1 MAINFDHQRNRVSS
15 STNIVTINST
25 GGLTLPVG
33 TTLARPTPAQ
43 GMVRYNTTDNR
54 FEAYNG
60 TVWTGLGGVVD
71 ADQNTYIIAETSS
84 GANNNELDF
93 YTNGVKR
100 LQIGSA
106 GNLIF
111 GGASLDKFTVA
122 YATGNTVV
130 KGTLTADGGITTTTT
145 TALTLDSGT
154 TGAIDIGTS
163 ANAKTIT
170 IGNSTGATAL
180 ALNSGTGNIILTAT
194 TGSVQLVATGA
205 NIITATTNGTERM
218 RIDSSGNVGIGVT
231 PTAKLDIAE
240 TWNNGATTF
249 THIKSNV
256 TDTASN
262 AASLLMNLQVGGSSK
277 FSVNKEGVLLVPGIN
292 PKTTLAIGD
301 STTGFGNYSG
311 GGIDVA
317 TSGVNRIRIRGGE
330 FRLKSDTILGFSS
343 GDPTAAGADL
353 TLHRDA
359 ANTFAQ
365 RNGTN
370 AQTLRIYNTFTD
382 ASNYER
388 GIIAWNTNVLDIGT
402 EAAGTG
408 TRRQIKLNYTTT
420 IDGGSRTNVAALT
433 ITNVGAGT
441 GGLVIGVLNV
451 GHAQD
456 QTRITAFDVPN
467 KALGYSVRGSVI
479 SGQGAHRFSGDAST
493 GTTAGATGSIVDI
506 LAPSTATNIFQCRQ
520 SDGTVTLNV
529 GYSGAMTIAN
539 TVTQSTEATTL
550 ATVTQTQVAS
560 FPVASFRSAKLIIQA
575 YNSVNGEVQ
584 ISELLVAHNGVT
596 AIATEYGI
604 VFTGTSPFVI
614 YEVDISAGNV
624 RLMASNTTANSTQ
637 YKISETLMVA

>member
-1 MAINFDHQRNRVSS
+1 MALNFDHQRNRVSS

-60 TVWTGLGGVVD
+60 SVWTGLGGVVD

-111 GGASLDKFTVA
+111 GGVSLDKFTVE
-122 YATGNTVV
+122 YATGNTVI

-205 NIITATTNGTERM
+205 NIITATTNGTERV
-218 RIDSSGNVGIGVT
+218 RIDASGNVGIGIT
-231 PTAKLDIAE
+231 PTTKLDVAGDIRVNS
-240 TWNNGATTF
+240 TVN
-249 THIKSNV
+249 
-256 TDTASN
+256 
-262 AASLLMNLQVGGSSK
+262 
-277 FSVNKEGVLLVPGIN
+277 FS
-292 PKTTLAIGD
+292 A
-301 STTGFGNYSG
+301 
-311 GGIDVA
+311 
-317 TSGVNRIRIRGGE
+317 
-330 FRLKSDTILGFSS
+330 
-343 GDPTAAGADL
+343 
-353 TLHRDA
+353 
-359 ANTFAQ
+359 
-365 RNGTN
+365 
-370 AQTLRIYNTFTD
+370 
-382 ASNYER
+382 
-388 GIIAWNTNVLDIGT
+388 
-402 EAAGTG
+402 
-408 TRRQIKLNYTTT
+408 
-420 IDGGSRTNVAALT
+420 
-433 ITNVGAGT
+433 
-441 GGLVIGVLNV
+441 
-451 GHAQD
+451 
-456 QTRITAFDVPN
+456 
-467 KALGYSVRGSVI
+467 
-479 SGQGAHRFSGDAST
+479 
-493 GTTAGATGSIVDI
+493 
-506 LAPSTATNIFQCRQ
+506 
-520 SDGTVTLNV
+520 
-529 GYSGAMTIAN
+529 
-539 TVTQSTEATTL
+539 EATTL
-550 ATVTQTQVAS
+550 ATVVSTQISS
-560 FPVASFRSAKLIIQA
+560 FAVASFRSAKLIIQA

-584 ISELLVAHNGVT
+584 ISELLVAHDGVT

-624 RLMASNTTANSTQ
+624 RLMATNTTANSTQ

>member
-1 MAINFDHQRNRVSS
+1 MALNFDHQRNRVSS

-154 TGAIDIGTS
+154 TGAIDVGTS
-163 ANAKTIT
+163 ANAKTITIGNVTGATSLVLNSGTGAINIGTSVAKTITIGNVTGATSLVLNAGTGAINIGTSVAKTIT
-170 IGNSTGATAL
+170 IGNSTGATAI
-180 ALNSGTGNIILTAT
+180 ALNSGTGNIVLTAT

-205 NIITATTNGTERM
+205 NIITATTNGTERV
-218 RIDSSGNVGIGVT
+218 RIDASGNVGIGIT
-231 PTAKLDIAE
+231 PTAKLDVAGDIR
-240 TWNNGATTF
+240 
-249 THIKSNV
+249 
-256 TDTASN
+256 
-262 AASLLMNLQVGGSSK
+262 
-277 FSVNKEGVLLVPGIN
+277 VN
-292 PKTTLAIGD
+292 
-301 STTGFGNYSG
+301 
-311 GGIDVA
+311 
-317 TSGVNRIRIRGGE
+317 
-330 FRLKSDTILGFSS
+330 
-343 GDPTAAGADL
+343 
-353 TLHRDA
+353 
-359 ANTFAQ
+359 
-365 RNGTN
+365 
-370 AQTLRIYNTFTD
+370 
-382 ASNYER
+382 
-388 GIIAWNTNVLDIGT
+388 
-402 EAAGTG
+402 
-408 TRRQIKLNYTTT
+408 
-420 IDGGSRTNVAALT
+420 
-433 ITNVGAGT
+433 
-441 GGLVIGVLNV
+441 
-451 GHAQD
+451 
-456 QTRITAFDVPN
+456 
-467 KALGYSVRGSVI
+467 
-479 SGQGAHRFSGDAST
+479 
-493 GTTAGATGSIVDI
+493 SIVNFS
-506 LAPSTATNIFQCRQ
+506 A
-520 SDGTVTLNV
+520 
-529 GYSGAMTIAN
+529 
-539 TVTQSTEATTL
+539 EATTL
-550 ATVTQTQVAS
+550 ATVVSTQISS
-560 FPVASFRSAKLIIQA
+560 FAVASFRSAKLIIQA

-584 ISELLVAHNGVT
+584 ISELLVAHNGTT

-614 YEVDISAGNV
+614 YEVDISSGNV
-624 RLMASNTTANSTQ
+624 RLMATNTTANSTQ

>member
-1 MAINFDHQRNRVSS
+1 MALNFDHQRNRVSS

-154 TGAIDIGTS
+154 TGAIDVGTS
-163 ANAKTIT
+163 ANAKTITIGNATGATSLVLNAGTGAINIGTSVAKTIT
-170 IGNSTGATAL
+170 IGNSTGATAI
-180 ALNSGTGNIILTAT
+180 ALNSGTGNIVLTAT

-218 RIDSSGNVGIGVT
+218 RIDASGNVGIGIN
-231 PTAKLDIAE
+231 PTAKLD
-240 TWNNGATTF
+240 
-249 THIKSNV
+249 V
-256 TDTASN
+256 
-262 AASLLMNLQVGGSSK
+262 
-277 FSVNKEGVLLVPGIN
+277 
-292 PKTTLAIGD
+292 
-301 STTGFGNYSG
+301 
-311 GGIDVA
+311 
-317 TSGVNRIRIRGGE
+317 
-330 FRLKSDTILGFSS
+330 S
-343 GDPTAAGADL
+343 GDI
-353 TLHRDA
+353 RV
-359 ANTFAQ
+359 N
-365 RNGTN
+365 
-370 AQTLRIYNTFTD
+370 
-382 ASNYER
+382 
-388 GIIAWNTNVLDIGT
+388 
-402 EAAGTG
+402 
-408 TRRQIKLNYTTT
+408 
-420 IDGGSRTNVAALT
+420 
-433 ITNVGAGT
+433 
-441 GGLVIGVLNV
+441 
-451 GHAQD
+451 
-456 QTRITAFDVPN
+456 
-467 KALGYSVRGSVI
+467 
-479 SGQGAHRFSGDAST
+479 
-493 GTTAGATGSIVDI
+493 SIVNFS
-506 LAPSTATNIFQCRQ
+506 A
-520 SDGTVTLNV
+520 
-529 GYSGAMTIAN
+529 
-539 TVTQSTEATTL
+539 EATTL
-550 ATVTQTQVAS
+550 ATVVSTQISS
-560 FPVASFRSAKLIIQA
+560 FAVASFRSAKLIIQA

-604 VFTGTSPFVI
+604 VFTGTSPFVT
-614 YEVDISAGNV
+614 YEVDISSGNV
-624 RLMASNTTANSTQ
+624 RLIATNTTANSTQ

>member
-1 MAINFDHQRNRVSS
+1 MALNFDHQRNRVSS

-122 YATGNTVV
+122 YATGNTVI

-170 IGNSTGATAL
+170 IGNVTGATSLVLNAGTGAINIGTSIAKTITIGNSTGATAL
-180 ALNSGTGNIILTAT
+180 ALNSGTGNIVLTAT

-205 NIITATTNGTERM
+205 NIITATTNGTERV
-218 RIDSSGNVGIGVT
+218 RIDASGNVGIGIT
-231 PTAKLDIAE
+231 PTTKLDVAGDIRVNS
-240 TWNNGATTF
+240 TVN
-249 THIKSNV
+249 
-256 TDTASN
+256 
-262 AASLLMNLQVGGSSK
+262 
-277 FSVNKEGVLLVPGIN
+277 FS
-292 PKTTLAIGD
+292 A
-301 STTGFGNYSG
+301 
-311 GGIDVA
+311 
-317 TSGVNRIRIRGGE
+317 
-330 FRLKSDTILGFSS
+330 
-343 GDPTAAGADL
+343 
-353 TLHRDA
+353 
-359 ANTFAQ
+359 
-365 RNGTN
+365 
-370 AQTLRIYNTFTD
+370 
-382 ASNYER
+382 
-388 GIIAWNTNVLDIGT
+388 
-402 EAAGTG
+402 
-408 TRRQIKLNYTTT
+408 
-420 IDGGSRTNVAALT
+420 
-433 ITNVGAGT
+433 
-441 GGLVIGVLNV
+441 
-451 GHAQD
+451 
-456 QTRITAFDVPN
+456 
-467 KALGYSVRGSVI
+467 
-479 SGQGAHRFSGDAST
+479 
-493 GTTAGATGSIVDI
+493 
-506 LAPSTATNIFQCRQ
+506 
-520 SDGTVTLNV
+520 
-529 GYSGAMTIAN
+529 
-539 TVTQSTEATTL
+539 EATTL
-550 ATVTQTQVAS
+550 ATVVSTQISS
-560 FPVASFRSAKLIIQA
+560 FAVASFRSAKLIIQA

-624 RLMASNTTANSTQ
+624 RLMATNTTANSTQ

>member
-1 MAINFDHQRNRVSS
+1 MALNFDHQRNRVSS

-154 TGAIDIGTS
+154 TGVIDVGTSSNAKTITIGNVTGATSLVLNAGTGAINIGTS
-163 ANAKTIT
+163 VAKTIT
-170 IGNSTGATAL
+170 IGNSTGATAI
-180 ALNSGTGNIILTAT
+180 ALNSGTGNIVLTAT

-218 RIDSSGNVGIGVT
+218 RIDASGNVGIGIN
-231 PTAKLDIAE
+231 PTAKLD
-240 TWNNGATTF
+240 
-249 THIKSNV
+249 V
-256 TDTASN
+256 
-262 AASLLMNLQVGGSSK
+262 
-277 FSVNKEGVLLVPGIN
+277 
-292 PKTTLAIGD
+292 
-301 STTGFGNYSG
+301 
-311 GGIDVA
+311 
-317 TSGVNRIRIRGGE
+317 
-330 FRLKSDTILGFSS
+330 S
-343 GDPTAAGADL
+343 GDI
-353 TLHRDA
+353 RV
-359 ANTFAQ
+359 N
-365 RNGTN
+365 
-370 AQTLRIYNTFTD
+370 
-382 ASNYER
+382 
-388 GIIAWNTNVLDIGT
+388 
-402 EAAGTG
+402 
-408 TRRQIKLNYTTT
+408 
-420 IDGGSRTNVAALT
+420 
-433 ITNVGAGT
+433 
-441 GGLVIGVLNV
+441 
-451 GHAQD
+451 
-456 QTRITAFDVPN
+456 
-467 KALGYSVRGSVI
+467 
-479 SGQGAHRFSGDAST
+479 
-493 GTTAGATGSIVDI
+493 SIVNFS
-506 LAPSTATNIFQCRQ
+506 A
-520 SDGTVTLNV
+520 
-529 GYSGAMTIAN
+529 
-539 TVTQSTEATTL
+539 EATTL
-550 ATVTQTQVAS
+550 ATVVSTQISS
-560 FPVASFRSAKLIIQA
+560 FAVASFRSAKLIIQA

-584 ISELLVAHNGVT
+584 ISELLVAHNGTT

-624 RLMASNTTANSTQ
+624 RLIASNTTANSTQ

>member
-1 MAINFDHQRNRVSS
+1 MALNFDHQRNRVSS

-154 TGAIDIGTS
+154 TGAIDVGTSASAKTITIGNATGATSLVLNAGTGAINIGTS
-163 ANAKTIT
+163 VAKTIT
-170 IGNSTGATAL
+170 IGNSTGATAI
-180 ALNSGTGNIILTAT
+180 ALNSGTGNIVLTAT

-205 NIITATTNGTERM
+205 NIITATTNGTERV
-218 RIDSSGNVGIGVT
+218 RIDASGNVGIGIT
-231 PTAKLDIAE
+231 PTAKLD
-240 TWNNGATTF
+240 
-249 THIKSNV
+249 V
-256 TDTASN
+256 
-262 AASLLMNLQVGGSSK
+262 
-277 FSVNKEGVLLVPGIN
+277 
-292 PKTTLAIGD
+292 
-301 STTGFGNYSG
+301 
-311 GGIDVA
+311 
-317 TSGVNRIRIRGGE
+317 
-330 FRLKSDTILGFSS
+330 S
-343 GDPTAAGADL
+343 GDI
-353 TLHRDA
+353 RV
-359 ANTFAQ
+359 N
-365 RNGTN
+365 
-370 AQTLRIYNTFTD
+370 
-382 ASNYER
+382 
-388 GIIAWNTNVLDIGT
+388 
-402 EAAGTG
+402 
-408 TRRQIKLNYTTT
+408 
-420 IDGGSRTNVAALT
+420 
-433 ITNVGAGT
+433 
-441 GGLVIGVLNV
+441 
-451 GHAQD
+451 
-456 QTRITAFDVPN
+456 
-467 KALGYSVRGSVI
+467 
-479 SGQGAHRFSGDAST
+479 
-493 GTTAGATGSIVDI
+493 SIVNFS
-506 LAPSTATNIFQCRQ
+506 A
-520 SDGTVTLNV
+520 
-529 GYSGAMTIAN
+529 
-539 TVTQSTEATTL
+539 EATTL
-550 ATVTQTQVAS
+550 ATVVSTQISS
-560 FPVASFRSAKLIIQA
+560 FAVASFRSAKLIIQA

-584 ISELLVAHNGVT
+584 ISELLVAHNGTT

-624 RLMASNTTANSTQ
+624 RLIASNTTANSTQ

>member
-1 MAINFDHQRNRVSS
+1 MALNFDHQRNRVSS

-154 TGAIDIGTS
+154 TGAIDVGTS
-163 ANAKTIT
+163 ANAKTITIGNATGATSLVLNAGTGAINIGTSVAKTIT
-170 IGNSTGATAL
+170 IGNSTGATAI
-180 ALNSGTGNIILTAT
+180 ALNSGTGNIVLTAT

-218 RIDSSGNVGIGVT
+218 RIDASGNVGIGIN
-231 PTAKLDIAE
+231 PTAKLD
-240 TWNNGATTF
+240 
-249 THIKSNV
+249 V
-256 TDTASN
+256 
-262 AASLLMNLQVGGSSK
+262 
-277 FSVNKEGVLLVPGIN
+277 
-292 PKTTLAIGD
+292 
-301 STTGFGNYSG
+301 
-311 GGIDVA
+311 
-317 TSGVNRIRIRGGE
+317 
-330 FRLKSDTILGFSS
+330 S
-343 GDPTAAGADL
+343 GDI
-353 TLHRDA
+353 RV
-359 ANTFAQ
+359 N
-365 RNGTN
+365 
-370 AQTLRIYNTFTD
+370 
-382 ASNYER
+382 
-388 GIIAWNTNVLDIGT
+388 
-402 EAAGTG
+402 
-408 TRRQIKLNYTTT
+408 
-420 IDGGSRTNVAALT
+420 
-433 ITNVGAGT
+433 
-441 GGLVIGVLNV
+441 
-451 GHAQD
+451 
-456 QTRITAFDVPN
+456 
-467 KALGYSVRGSVI
+467 
-479 SGQGAHRFSGDAST
+479 
-493 GTTAGATGSIVDI
+493 SIVNFS
-506 LAPSTATNIFQCRQ
+506 A
-520 SDGTVTLNV
+520 
-529 GYSGAMTIAN
+529 
-539 TVTQSTEATTL
+539 EATTL
-550 ATVTQTQVAS
+550 ATVVSTQISS
-560 FPVASFRSAKLIIQA
+560 FAVASFRSAKLIIQA

-624 RLMASNTTANSTQ
+624 RLIASNTTANSTQ

>member
-1 MAINFDHQRNRVSS
+1 MALNFDHQRNRVSS

-154 TGAIDIGTS
+154 TGAIDVGTS
-163 ANAKTIT
+163 ANAKTITIGNATGATSLVLNAGTGAINIGTSVAKTIT
-170 IGNSTGATAL
+170 IGNSTGATAI
-180 ALNSGTGNIILTAT
+180 ALNSGTGNIVLTAT

-218 RIDSSGNVGIGVT
+218 RIDASGNVGIGIN
-231 PTAKLDIAE
+231 PTAKLD
-240 TWNNGATTF
+240 
-249 THIKSNV
+249 V
-256 TDTASN
+256 
-262 AASLLMNLQVGGSSK
+262 
-277 FSVNKEGVLLVPGIN
+277 
-292 PKTTLAIGD
+292 
-301 STTGFGNYSG
+301 
-311 GGIDVA
+311 
-317 TSGVNRIRIRGGE
+317 
-330 FRLKSDTILGFSS
+330 S
-343 GDPTAAGADL
+343 GDI
-353 TLHRDA
+353 RV
-359 ANTFAQ
+359 N
-365 RNGTN
+365 
-370 AQTLRIYNTFTD
+370 
-382 ASNYER
+382 
-388 GIIAWNTNVLDIGT
+388 
-402 EAAGTG
+402 
-408 TRRQIKLNYTTT
+408 
-420 IDGGSRTNVAALT
+420 
-433 ITNVGAGT
+433 
-441 GGLVIGVLNV
+441 
-451 GHAQD
+451 
-456 QTRITAFDVPN
+456 
-467 KALGYSVRGSVI
+467 
-479 SGQGAHRFSGDAST
+479 
-493 GTTAGATGSIVDI
+493 SIVNFS
-506 LAPSTATNIFQCRQ
+506 A
-520 SDGTVTLNV
+520 
-529 GYSGAMTIAN
+529 
-539 TVTQSTEATTL
+539 EATTL
-550 ATVTQTQVAS
+550 ATVVSTQISS
-560 FPVASFRSAKLIIQA
+560 FAVASFRSAKLIIQA

-584 ISELLVAHNGVT
+584 ISELLVAHNGTT

-624 RLMASNTTANSTQ
+624 RLIASNTTANSTQ

>member
-1 MAINFDHQRNRVSS
+1 MALNFDHQRNRVSS

-60 TVWTGLGGVVD
+60 SVWTGLGGVVD

-122 YATGNTVV
+122 YSTGNTVV

-154 TGAIDIGTS
+154 TGAIDVGTS
-163 ANAKTIT
+163 ANAKTITIGNVTGATSLVLNSGTGAINIGTSIAKTITIGNSTGASALTLDSGTGAINIGTSIAKTITIGNATGATSLVLNSGTGAINIGTSIAKTIT

-180 ALNSGTGNIILTAT
+180 ALNSGTGNIALTAT
-194 TGSVQLVATGA
+194 TGSVLLVATGA
-205 NIITATTNGTERM
+205 NNITATTNGVERI
-218 RIDSSGNVGIGVT
+218 RINGSGNVGIGIN
-231 PTAKLDIAE
+231 PTAKLDVAGDIR
-240 TWNNGATTF
+240 
-249 THIKSNV
+249 
-256 TDTASN
+256 
-262 AASLLMNLQVGGSSK
+262 
-277 FSVNKEGVLLVPGIN
+277 VN
-292 PKTTLAIGD
+292 
-301 STTGFGNYSG
+301 
-311 GGIDVA
+311 
-317 TSGVNRIRIRGGE
+317 
-330 FRLKSDTILGFSS
+330 
-343 GDPTAAGADL
+343 
-353 TLHRDA
+353 
-359 ANTFAQ
+359 
-365 RNGTN
+365 
-370 AQTLRIYNTFTD
+370 
-382 ASNYER
+382 
-388 GIIAWNTNVLDIGT
+388 
-402 EAAGTG
+402 
-408 TRRQIKLNYTTT
+408 
-420 IDGGSRTNVAALT
+420 
-433 ITNVGAGT
+433 
-441 GGLVIGVLNV
+441 
-451 GHAQD
+451 
-456 QTRITAFDVPN
+456 
-467 KALGYSVRGSVI
+467 
-479 SGQGAHRFSGDAST
+479 
-493 GTTAGATGSIVDI
+493 SIVNFS
-506 LAPSTATNIFQCRQ
+506 A
-520 SDGTVTLNV
+520 
-529 GYSGAMTIAN
+529 
-539 TVTQSTEATTL
+539 EETTL
-550 ATVTQTQVAS
+550 ATVVSTQISS
-560 FPVASFRSAKLIIQA
+560 FAVASFRSAKLIIQA

-624 RLMASNTTANSTQ
+624 RLIASNTTANSTQ

>member
-1 MAINFDHQRNRVSS
+1 MALNFDHQRNRVSS

-154 TGAIDIGTS
+154 TGAINVGTS
-163 ANAKTIT
+163 ANAKTITIGNATGATSLVLNAGTGAINIGTSVAKTIT
-170 IGNSTGATAL
+170 IGNSTGATAI
-180 ALNSGTGNIILTAT
+180 ALNSGTGNIVLTAT

-218 RIDSSGNVGIGVT
+218 RIDASGNVGIGIN
-231 PTAKLDIAE
+231 PTAKLD
-240 TWNNGATTF
+240 
-249 THIKSNV
+249 V
-256 TDTASN
+256 
-262 AASLLMNLQVGGSSK
+262 
-277 FSVNKEGVLLVPGIN
+277 
-292 PKTTLAIGD
+292 
-301 STTGFGNYSG
+301 
-311 GGIDVA
+311 
-317 TSGVNRIRIRGGE
+317 
-330 FRLKSDTILGFSS
+330 S
-343 GDPTAAGADL
+343 GDI
-353 TLHRDA
+353 RV
-359 ANTFAQ
+359 N
-365 RNGTN
+365 
-370 AQTLRIYNTFTD
+370 
-382 ASNYER
+382 
-388 GIIAWNTNVLDIGT
+388 
-402 EAAGTG
+402 
-408 TRRQIKLNYTTT
+408 
-420 IDGGSRTNVAALT
+420 
-433 ITNVGAGT
+433 
-441 GGLVIGVLNV
+441 
-451 GHAQD
+451 
-456 QTRITAFDVPN
+456 
-467 KALGYSVRGSVI
+467 
-479 SGQGAHRFSGDAST
+479 
-493 GTTAGATGSIVDI
+493 SIVNFS
-506 LAPSTATNIFQCRQ
+506 A
-520 SDGTVTLNV
+520 
-529 GYSGAMTIAN
+529 
-539 TVTQSTEATTL
+539 EATTL
-550 ATVTQTQVAS
+550 ATVVSTQISS
-560 FPVASFRSAKLIIQA
+560 FAVASFRSAKLIIQA

-584 ISELLVAHNGVT
+584 ISELLVAHNGTT

-624 RLMASNTTANSTQ
+624 RLIASNTTANSTQ
-637 YKISETLMVA
+637 YKISETLMVV

>member
-1 MAINFDHQRNRVSS
+1 MALNFDHQRNRVSS

-154 TGAIDIGTS
+154 TGVIDVGTSSNAKTITIGNVTGATSLVLNAGTGAINIGTS
-163 ANAKTIT
+163 VAKTIT
-170 IGNSTGATAL
+170 IGNSTGATAI
-180 ALNSGTGNIILTAT
+180 ALNSGTGNIVLTAT

-205 NIITATTNGTERM
+205 NIITATTNGTERV
-218 RIDSSGNVGIGVT
+218 RIDASGNVGIGIN
-231 PTAKLDIAE
+231 PTAKLD
-240 TWNNGATTF
+240 
-249 THIKSNV
+249 V
-256 TDTASN
+256 
-262 AASLLMNLQVGGSSK
+262 
-277 FSVNKEGVLLVPGIN
+277 
-292 PKTTLAIGD
+292 
-301 STTGFGNYSG
+301 
-311 GGIDVA
+311 
-317 TSGVNRIRIRGGE
+317 
-330 FRLKSDTILGFSS
+330 S
-343 GDPTAAGADL
+343 GDI
-353 TLHRDA
+353 RV
-359 ANTFAQ
+359 N
-365 RNGTN
+365 
-370 AQTLRIYNTFTD
+370 
-382 ASNYER
+382 
-388 GIIAWNTNVLDIGT
+388 
-402 EAAGTG
+402 
-408 TRRQIKLNYTTT
+408 
-420 IDGGSRTNVAALT
+420 
-433 ITNVGAGT
+433 
-441 GGLVIGVLNV
+441 
-451 GHAQD
+451 
-456 QTRITAFDVPN
+456 
-467 KALGYSVRGSVI
+467 
-479 SGQGAHRFSGDAST
+479 
-493 GTTAGATGSIVDI
+493 SIVNFS
-506 LAPSTATNIFQCRQ
+506 A
-520 SDGTVTLNV
+520 
-529 GYSGAMTIAN
+529 
-539 TVTQSTEATTL
+539 EATTL
-550 ATVTQTQVAS
+550 ATVVSTQISS
-560 FPVASFRSAKLIIQA
+560 FAVASFRSAKLIIQA

-584 ISELLVAHNGVT
+584 ISELLVAHNGTT

-624 RLMASNTTANSTQ
+624 RLIASNTTANSTQ

>member
-1 MAINFDHQRNRVSS
+1 MALNFDHQRNRVSS

-154 TGAIDIGTS
+154 TGAIDVGTS
-163 ANAKTIT
+163 ANAKTITIGNATGATSLVLNAGTGAINIGTSVAKTIT
-170 IGNSTGATAL
+170 IGNSTGATAI
-180 ALNSGTGNIILTAT
+180 ALNSGTGNIVLTAT

-218 RIDSSGNVGIGVT
+218 RIDASGNVGIGIN
-231 PTAKLDIAE
+231 PTAKLD
-240 TWNNGATTF
+240 
-249 THIKSNV
+249 V
-256 TDTASN
+256 
-262 AASLLMNLQVGGSSK
+262 
-277 FSVNKEGVLLVPGIN
+277 
-292 PKTTLAIGD
+292 
-301 STTGFGNYSG
+301 
-311 GGIDVA
+311 
-317 TSGVNRIRIRGGE
+317 
-330 FRLKSDTILGFSS
+330 S
-343 GDPTAAGADL
+343 GDI
-353 TLHRDA
+353 RV
-359 ANTFAQ
+359 N
-365 RNGTN
+365 
-370 AQTLRIYNTFTD
+370 
-382 ASNYER
+382 
-388 GIIAWNTNVLDIGT
+388 
-402 EAAGTG
+402 
-408 TRRQIKLNYTTT
+408 
-420 IDGGSRTNVAALT
+420 
-433 ITNVGAGT
+433 
-441 GGLVIGVLNV
+441 
-451 GHAQD
+451 
-456 QTRITAFDVPN
+456 
-467 KALGYSVRGSVI
+467 
-479 SGQGAHRFSGDAST
+479 
-493 GTTAGATGSIVDI
+493 SIVNFS
-506 LAPSTATNIFQCRQ
+506 A
-520 SDGTVTLNV
+520 
-529 GYSGAMTIAN
+529 
-539 TVTQSTEATTL
+539 EATT
-550 ATVTQTQVAS
+550 TVVSTQISS
-560 FPVASFRSAKLIIQA
+560 FAVASFRSAKLIIQA

-584 ISELLVAHNGVT
+584 ISELLVAHNGTT

-624 RLMASNTTANSTQ
+624 RLIASNTTANSTQ
-637 YKISETLMVA
+637 YKISETLMVV

>member
-1 MAINFDHQRNRVSS
+1 MALNFDHQRNRVSS

-154 TGAIDIGTS
+154 TGAIDVGTS
-163 ANAKTIT
+163 ANAKTITIGNATGATSLVLNAGTGAINIGTSVAKTIT
-170 IGNSTGATAL
+170 IGNSTGATAI
-180 ALNSGTGNIILTAT
+180 ALNSGTGNIVLTAT

-205 NIITATTNGTERM
+205 NIITATTNGTERV
-218 RIDSSGNVGIGVT
+218 RIDASGNVGIGIN
-231 PTAKLDIAE
+231 PTAKLD
-240 TWNNGATTF
+240 
-249 THIKSNV
+249 V
-256 TDTASN
+256 
-262 AASLLMNLQVGGSSK
+262 
-277 FSVNKEGVLLVPGIN
+277 
-292 PKTTLAIGD
+292 
-301 STTGFGNYSG
+301 
-311 GGIDVA
+311 
-317 TSGVNRIRIRGGE
+317 
-330 FRLKSDTILGFSS
+330 S
-343 GDPTAAGADL
+343 GDI
-353 TLHRDA
+353 RV
-359 ANTFAQ
+359 N
-365 RNGTN
+365 
-370 AQTLRIYNTFTD
+370 
-382 ASNYER
+382 
-388 GIIAWNTNVLDIGT
+388 
-402 EAAGTG
+402 
-408 TRRQIKLNYTTT
+408 
-420 IDGGSRTNVAALT
+420 
-433 ITNVGAGT
+433 
-441 GGLVIGVLNV
+441 
-451 GHAQD
+451 
-456 QTRITAFDVPN
+456 
-467 KALGYSVRGSVI
+467 
-479 SGQGAHRFSGDAST
+479 
-493 GTTAGATGSIVDI
+493 SIVNFS
-506 LAPSTATNIFQCRQ
+506 A
-520 SDGTVTLNV
+520 
-529 GYSGAMTIAN
+529 
-539 TVTQSTEATTL
+539 EATTL
-550 ATVTQTQVAS
+550 ATVVSTQISS
-560 FPVASFRSAKLIIQA
+560 FAVASFRSAKLIIQA

-584 ISELLVAHNGVT
+584 ISELLVAHNGTT

-624 RLMASNTTANSTQ
+624 RLIASNTTANSTQ